1 MPVPGKERT
10 CDHPCFTGRQVL
22 KREKSGIEVLRAL
35 DWEETAASYSII
47 GTWTEDT
54 DLVVLK
60 NKAGSVT

>member
-1 MPVPGKERT
+1 M
-10 CDHPCFTGRQVL
+10 